1 MTDDLSSPNLGA
13 GDPNDQPDPEPE
25 KRLPYLAAFAG
36 TVLILLI
43 CLVALPPAVSSI
55 VHEVREQGAD
65 REYDVFTGALV
76 DHDQPI
82 PTNATFVNIVIT
94 RIDEASGLASLTL
107 SGHRVC
113 PALCPALTGT
123 LYSLGN
129 DAARRHGLPP
139 SAAVTVPGEPGAY
152 TYTVQLP
159 VLGAPENYPF
169 DTYTLVLGLVVSAR
183 FPNGTEQIVDS
194 REIVRQSAVITLEDR
209 ASRLNMLPPVPID
222 PAAVRA
228 PSDPFNFLVVDR
240 LVWERPLYLRILA
253 ALLVL
258 LISISGIFALGL
270 RSVHELVLG
279 IGGII
284 LGIWG
289 IRSIVVQSELPDVT
303 LIDLLL
309 GFVILVLLV
318 GLSVR
323 AAHYFYLKSGVRLRR
338 RDRRGSR

>member
-1 MTDDLSSPNLGA
+1 VIDDLSASDYGA
-13 GDPNDQPDPEPE
+13 GDPKDEPTPEPE
-25 KRLPYLAAFAG
+25 NRLRYLAAFVG
-36 TVLILLI
+36 TVIILII
-43 CLVALPPAVSSI
+43 CLAALPPAISSI
-55 VHEVREQGAD
+55 VSEVRGQGTD
-65 REYDVFTGALV
+65 HEYDVFTGAEIS
-76 DHDQPI
+76 HDQPI
-82 PTNATFVNIVIT
+82 PANATFINIVVT
-94 RIDEASGLASLTL
+94 KIDESSGLASLTL
-107 SGHRVC
+107 SGHRIC

-129 DAARRHGLPP
+129 DSARRHGLPP
-139 SAAVTVPGEPGAY
+139 SAAVTVPGSPGAY
-152 TYTVQLP
+152 TFTVQLP
-159 VLGAPENYPF
+159 VRGAAENYPF
-169 DTYTLVLGLVVSAR
+169 DTYTLVLGLVISAK

-194 REIVRQSAVITLEDR
+194 REVVRQSAVITIEDR
-209 ASRLNMLPPVPID
+209 AARLNMLPPVPID

-228 PSDPFNFLVVDR
+228 PSDPFNFLVVDQ

-303 LIDLLL
+303 LIDLML
-309 GFVILVLLV
+309 GLVILLLLV

-323 AAHYFYLKSGVRLRR
+323 AAHYFFLKSGVRLRR
-338 RDRRGSR
+338 